1 MPLHCG
7 PLVPI
12 CMIDSF
18 VFKNRV
24 YKISNKRTNGKPE
37 NILPPPASMAWR
49 GHKNRRRPFE
59 NVGGKSLNR
68 ACIVSVTDNVMTT
81 VSIMQA
87 QLARCTSRSFCT
99 SCLES
104 GSYTPKTE
112 YLSKRFGYQVNSMQL
127 IELWMLNS
135 ADGDDGRGN
144 VLQHV
149 KRAGKLSR
157 ATVGGGNMPGS
168 RSYIAVVS

>member
-1 MPLHCG
+1 M
-7 PLVPI
+7 
-12 CMIDSF
+12 
-18 VFKNRV
+18 
-24 YKISNKRTNGKPE
+24 
-37 NILPPPASMAWR
+37 
-49 GHKNRRRPFE
+49 
-59 NVGGKSLNR
+59 
-68 ACIVSVTDNVMTT
+68 SVTDNVMTT

-149 KRAGKLSR
+149 ERAGKLSSVN
-157 ATVGGGNMPGS
+157 VGGGNMPGS